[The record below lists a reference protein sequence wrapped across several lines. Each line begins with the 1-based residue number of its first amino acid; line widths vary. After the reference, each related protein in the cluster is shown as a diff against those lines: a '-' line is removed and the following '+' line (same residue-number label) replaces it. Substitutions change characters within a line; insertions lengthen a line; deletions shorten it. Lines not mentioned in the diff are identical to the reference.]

1 MSNDDIQD
9 GIAIV
14 GMAGRFPKARNLD
27 EFWNNLI
34 NGVEGLRHLTDDEL
48 AAIEPDYE
56 EMKDDPDY
64 VPATGILDGVEQFD
78 ANFFGINPREARS
91 IDPQQRLWLE
101 IAWECMENAGH
112 APSKYPGAVGVFTGS
127 FMNSYLFYNL
137 SPDRESIEGFVR
149 LQSVESF
156 MHMINNERDY
166 LPTRTS
172 YLLNLTGPA
181 INVQTACSTSLVAVS
196 LACQSLQ
203 NYESDM
209 ALAGGVCVF
218 LPQERGYIYQEGGMR
233 SSDGHCRPFDA
244 KASGTVFASGLGVVL
259 LKRLE
264 DAVADGD
271 NILAVIKGSALN
283 NDGTHKASYTAPSI
297 DGQAEVIAMAQAVA
311 GFEPDSISY
320 IEAHGTA
327 TPIGDP
333 IEIAALTKAFRE
345 KTDKTQFC
353 AVGSVKSN
361 IGHLD
366 AASGVAGLM
375 KTVLA
380 MQNEEIPPTLHYENP
395 NPEID
400 FGSSPF
406 YVVNKRTPWPRTDTP
421 RRAGVSSFG
430 VGGTNAH
437 VVLEEA
443 PELDPGSP
451 SRKRQ
456 LLILSAKTETA
467 LVAQAENLA
476 AHLAANQIDFADV
489 AFTLNRG
496 RTEHS
501 FRRVLVAQDVQEAVN
516 ALRDKKQGVKHQLQM
531 DEPSLVFMFPGQGSQ
546 YVNMGLELYQ
556 DEPAFREAIDQC
568 ADILQPLLGLDMHVV
583 LYPGDA
589 DLAASAEKL
598 KQTGLAQPA
607 IFMVSYALAQ
617 LWNSWGVQPDVMVG
631 HSVGEF
637 VAATLAGVFSLED
650 ALTIIANR
658 AQLMQDLPGGSMR
671 AVRMSAEEI
680 RPFLTNGVSLAAH
693 NAPGIC
699 IVSGPTGAI
708 DAFDKRM
715 AAQDLD
721 TIQLHTS
728 HAFHSDMM
736 EPILAPFHDIV
747 AQVTLNPP
755 GVPIVS
761 TVTGTWMTDEEAT
774 DPNYWVKQLR
784 QAVLFSPAVRELQ
797 KEPGRVLLEV
807 GPGKALSNAALQ
819 HVNKEAKQIVIDSL
833 GHPKTPPPAL
843 QAVLEGLG
851 RLWMAGIQIDWD
863 AFYADETRRR
873 VPLPTYPFER
883 ERYWIDP
890 PELNGA
896 NTAVSN
902 QQPTNQQ
909 NIPAEPVQ
917 TKGDLQMSRKKNIA
931 DALAQLMYE
940 LSGIEIE
947 PDNYQTSFMEMGYDS
962 LTLTQVSTLLKK
974 KMKVQIRF
982 RKLLE
987 DVSNIDSLAE
997 YCAEKLPADAYADPE
1012 PAPQAAPAPPAAPQA
1027 VPAAQPAQPNPQ
1039 MPMQPNQGMP
1049 QMPQMAPQAMPQMP
1063 QMPQMPMANPMMAN
1077 PMQMQ
1082 MMQMQQM
1089 MQYLQQQMAMM
1100 MGGYGMMPNM
1110 PQMPQ
1115 MPTMPQAPQAQP
1127 QAAAPQA
1134 APQVVEKVVEVE
1146 RKRPKAP
1153 VKKEGDEVTHVRFGP
1168 YKTIKKEKGGAL
1180 TKQQQAH
1187 LDALVEKLTA
1197 KTPTSKKM
1205 AQENRDVQADPRT
1218 VAGFRQIW
1226 KEIVYQIV
1234 TKKSKGS
1241 RVWDIDGNEYV
1252 DITTGF
1258 GIGFLGHSPDYV
1270 TEAVKDQLDRG
1281 VEIGPQMRLAGEVS
1295 RMVRDIT
1302 GMERVSFCNTG
1313 SEAVMASLRMAR
1325 TYSGRDKI
1333 VYFSG
1338 DYHGVFDEV
1347 LARPQVMKGELHTM
1361 PAAPGIP
1368 EDAVANA
1375 YILDYG
1381 TDASLEFIREHA
1393 DDIAAV
1399 LIEPIQSRH
1408 PENRPRAFLQEIRKL
1423 TQEKDIAMVFDEV
1436 ITGFR
1441 VAQGGAQQYY
1451 GIQPDICCYG
1461 KIIGGGMPIGVVA
1474 GAKKYMDGIDGG
1486 WWQYGDESIPE
1497 ADLTFFAG
1505 TFVRHP
1511 LALASAKAVLTHL
1524 KENPHL
1530 QDWMNDRTA
1539 QFAQEMNFFFEE
1551 RQVPI
1556 KINHFSSWF
1565 RVEMPT
1571 DYAYPDLLFYHLVQ
1585 NGVYVFTFAQ
1595 NCFFSIAHSDEDIE
1609 FVKNAFKKAVVDLQ
1623 EGGFLPPAPE
1633 GIADPFPLTEG
1644 QQEIF
1649 LASQLS
1655 KTAATSYNESFSIRL
1670 RGDVRPALLCQAA
1683 QAVIFRHDALHMRFS
1698 PEGDWQKRAA
1708 SKLVQVPFYD
1718 WSDLAPDAAEAK
1730 LAETLEQ
1737 DMTTPFDLVNGP
1749 LAHAKLVK
1757 LQDNDFVFHFIA
1769 DHIVYDGWS
1778 AVIVIDE
1785 IRAIYNARA
1794 ASKLP
1799 ELEVADSFREYVSW
1813 EKEEL
1818 SGENG
1823 RNLISYWQDKFA
1835 ALPDPL
1841 ELPTDYHRPPV
1852 KSYQAGSV
1860 HFDFDESLITKAK
1873 AAAARN
1879 NVSLFVYMLAA
1890 YKALLFRLSGQ
1901 GDQVIGI
1908 HTAGQAVSGM
1918 MNLLGH
1924 AVGILPIRAQMDD
1937 ETTFAAL
1944 LQDVK
1949 NDFLN
1954 AQDAQPV
1961 TLGTLLRALKVPRDA
1976 SRSPL
1981 VEIVFNLDRKVP
1993 EVPFAG
1999 VDQALIREV
2008 PKRASNWDM
2017 FLNLYEEAGTLKADC
2032 DFSSDLFTPETIE
2045 RWLGY
2050 YGNLLAEVSEA
2061 DSLPLGRVDL
2071 MPAAERKKLL
2081 VDWNA
2086 TQMAYDDRP
2095 VFELISEMAQQV
2107 GGETAV
2113 SSQNSAITY
2122 QKLDQR
2128 SNQIARLLQEQ
2139 GVKADSLVGLAMQR
2153 SADMVVALL
2162 GIWKAGGAY
2171 VPLDPDYPTSR
2182 LAHMI
2187 KDSGMQLLIT
2197 ESELMPEFAK
2207 YDIDI
2212 LAWETLADEA
2222 VTYSV
2227 EKMNFLATNADR
2239 AYVIYTSGSTGLPK
2253 GVQIPHRALTNFL
2266 CSMQRKP
2273 GLTSDD
2279 VFASVTTL
2287 SFDIHGLELW
2297 LPLITGAEVVVVT
2310 TEDATDG
2317 VRLAKLLHESKVTVM
2332 QATPATWKLLLD
2344 SNWAGQSTLK
2354 MLCGGEPL
2362 PKNLAE
2368 SLLAKGGELWNMY
2381 GPTETTIWSSIAKIE
2396 AGVSQITIGRPIA
2409 NTQMYVLNRQRQP
2422 VPLGVTGDL
2431 YIGGDGVAI
2440 GYLNRLEL
2448 TDERF
2453 VENPFGAGKLYNTG
2467 DLASYTSDGD
2477 LLCLGRSDHQVKVR
2491 GYRIELG
2498 EIDTLL
2504 INHPDVSDAVA
2515 IVREDREDDKR
2526 IVAYFKSESK
2536 LDQMA
2541 LRDYLGESL
2550 PYYMVPSVLMQV
2562 DVFPL
2567 TPNGKIDRNAFPKPD
2582 VGSGSIEARV
2592 EPQTEIETA
2601 VAKIWQDVLHIDSIG
2616 VTDGFFDIGGHS
2628 LLAIRTLNRV
2638 REKYGV
2644 EISLID
2650 FFKMPTVGEVAQ
2662 QVEIS
2667 LWSLSDDDLPLEDV
2681 ENEEFIL

>member
-1 MSNDDIQD
+1 MSKDDILD

-34 NGVEGLRHLTDDEL
+34 NGVEGLRHLTDAEL
-48 AAIEPDYE
+48 QAIEPDYD

-64 VPATGILDGVEQFD
+64 VPATGILDDVELFD
-78 ANFFGINPREARS
+78 ADFFGINPREARS

-112 APSKYPGAVGVFTGS
+112 APNKYPGAVGVFTGS

-209 ALAGGVCVF
+209 ALAGGVCLF

-244 KASGTVFASGLGVVL
+244 KSSGTVFASGLGVVL
-259 LKRLE
+259 LKRMG

-380 MQNEEIPPTLHYENP
+380 LQHEEIPPTLHYENP

-400 FGSSPF
+400 FDSSPF
-406 YVVNKRTPWPRTDTP
+406 YVVNKRTPWPKGDAP

-443 PELDPGSP
+443 PETVQGSE

-456 LLILSAKTETA
+456 LLMLSAKTEAA
-467 LVAQAENLA
+467 LVAQAQNLA
-476 AHLAANQIDFADV
+476 THLEASQVDLADV
-489 AFTLNRG
+489 AYTLNVG
-496 RTEHS
+496 RTEHN
-501 FRRVLVAQDVQEAVN
+501 FRRVLVVQDVQDAIS
-516 ALRDKKQGVKHQLQM
+516 ALQDKKQGAKHQLQM

-546 YVNMGLELYQ
+546 YVNMGLELYEQ
-556 DEPAFREAIDQC
+556 EPVFREAIDQC
-568 ADILQPLLGLDMHVV
+568 ADILQPLLDVDMRVV
-583 LYPGDA
+583 LYPGGD

-617 LWNSWGVQPDVMVG
+617 LWESWGVQPDVMVG

-637 VAATLAGVFSLED
+637 VAAALAGVFSLED

-671 AVRMSAEEI
+671 AVRMTVKKL
-680 RPFLTNGVSLAAH
+680 RPFLTSGISLAAH

-699 IVSGPTGAI
+699 IVSGPTEAI

-728 HAFHSDMM
+728 HAFHSEMM

-747 AQVTLNPP
+747 AQAKLNPP
-755 GVPIVS
+755 NLPIVS
-761 TVTGTWMTDEEAT
+761 TVTGTWMTDEQAA

-784 QAVLFSPAVRELQ
+784 QAVLFSPAVRVLQ
-797 KEPGRVLLEV
+797 EEPGRVLLEV

-833 GHPKTPPPAL
+833 GHPKNPPPAL
-843 QAVLEGLG
+843 HAVLEGLG
-851 RLWMAGIQIDWD
+851 RLWMAGIKVDWD
-863 AFYADETRRR
+863 AFYEGETRRR

-883 ERYWIDP
+883 KRHWIEP
-890 PELNGA
+890 PALNGG

-902 QQPTNQQ
+902 QPNLTNHQ
-909 NIPAEPVQ
+909 NPPMQALQ
-917 TKGDLQMSRKKNIA
+917 TKGDLQMSRQKNIA

-947 PDNYQTSFMEMGYDS
+947 PDNFQTSFMEMGYDS
-962 LTLTQVSTLLKK
+962 LTLTQVSTVLKK

-987 DVSNIDSLAE
+987 DVSSIDSLAE
-997 YCAEKLPADAYADPE
+997 YCAEKLPAHAYADPE
-1012 PAPQAAPAPPAAPQA
+1012 PAPQAAAPAQPAQP
-1027 VPAAQPAQPNPQ
+1027 PAQPNPQ
-1039 MPMQPNQGMP
+1039 MPAQPSAGMP
-1049 QMPQMAPQAMPQMP
+1049 QMPNMPQGMQMAPQMMPQMN
-1063 QMPQMPMANPMMAN
+1063 MPMQNPMMGMAN

-1100 MGGYGMMPNM
+1100 MGGYGMMPQMPNM

-1115 MPTMPQAPQAQP
+1115 AQPAAQP
-1127 QAAAPQA
+1127 QAAQPQA
-1134 APQVVEKVVEVE
+1134 APRVVEKVVEVE
-1146 RKRPKAP
+1146 RMRPQAP
-1153 VKKEGDEVTHVRFGP
+1153 VKAEGDEVKHVRFGP

-1187 LDALVEKLTA
+1187 LDALIEKLTA

-1226 KEIVYQIV
+1226 KELVYQVV
-1234 TKKSKGS
+1234 TTKSKGS

-1270 TEAVKDQLDRG
+1270 TDAVREQLDRG

-1295 RMVRDIT
+1295 RLVREIT
-1302 GMERVSFCNTG
+1302 GLERVSFCNTG

-1347 LARPQVMKGELHTM
+1347 LARPQVMNGELHTM
-1361 PAAPGIP
+1361 PAAPGIT
-1368 EDAVANA
+1368 EDSVASA

-1381 TDASLEFIREHA
+1381 TDASLAFIRDNA

-1408 PENRPRAFLQEIRKL
+1408 PENRPQAFLQEIRKL
-1423 TQEKDIAMVFDEV
+1423 TQENEIAMIFDEV

-1461 KIIGGGMPIGVVA
+1461 KIVGGGMPIGVVA

-1486 WWQYGDESIPE
+1486 WWQYGDDSIPE

-1511 LALASAKAVLTHL
+1511 LALAAAKAVLTHL
-1524 KENPHL
+1524 KANPHL

-1539 QFAQEMNFFFEE
+1539 QFAQEMNFFFDE

-1565 RVEMPT
+1565 RVEVPT
-1571 DYAYPDLLFYHLVQ
+1571 DFAHPDLLFYHLIQ

-1595 NCFFSIAHSDEDIE
+1595 NCFFSVAHSDEDIE

-1623 EGGFLPPAPE
+1623 DGGFLPPAPE

-1670 RGDVRPALLCQAA
+1670 RGAVRPALLCQAA
-1683 QAVIFRHDALHMRFS
+1683 QAVIYRHDALHMRFS

-1718 WSDLAPDAAEAK
+1718 WSDLTPDAAETK
-1730 LAETLEQ
+1730 LAETLDK
-1737 DMTTPFDLVNGP
+1737 DMTTAFDLVNGP
-1749 LAHAKLVK
+1749 LVHAKLIK
-1757 LQDNDFVFHFIA
+1757 LQENEFVFHFLA

-1785 IRAIYNARA
+1785 VRDIYNAQA
-1794 ASKLP
+1794 EGKLP
-1799 ELEVADSFREYVSW
+1799 ELEDADSYREYVSW

-1823 RNLISYWQDKFA
+1823 RNLITYWQNKFA
-1835 ALPDPL
+1835 TLPEPL
-1841 ELPTDYHRPPV
+1841 EMPTDYPRPPV
-1852 KSYQAGSV
+1852 KTYQAGSV
-1860 HFDFDESLITKAK
+1860 HFEFDESLIAKAK

-1924 AVGILPIRAQMDD
+1924 AVGILPIRAQMDNG
-1937 ETTFAAL
+1937 TPFADL
-1944 LQDVK
+1944 LQQVK
-1949 NDFLN
+1949 DDFLN

-1981 VEIVFNLDRKVP
+1981 VAIVFNLDRKVP

-2008 PKRASNWDM
+2008 PKQASNWDM
-2017 FLNLYEEAGTLKADC
+2017 FLNLYEEAGTLQADC
-2032 DFSSDLFTPETIE
+2032 DFSIDLFAPETIE

-2050 YGNLLAEVSEA
+2050 YGNLLAEVSES
-2061 DSLPLGRVDL
+2061 DTLLLGGIDL
-2071 MPAAERKKLL
+2071 MPTMEREMLL
-2081 VDWNA
+2081 LDWNA
-2086 TQMAYDDRP
+2086 TDTVYDSRP
-2095 VFELISEMAQQV
+2095 VFELIEDMVEKV

-2113 SSQNSAITY
+2113 TCQTYSLTY
-2122 QKLDQR
+2122 QQLNQR
-2128 SNQIARLLQEQ
+2128 ANQFAHFLQAN
-2139 GVKADSLVGLAMQR
+2139 GVQPDSLVGLSMRR
-2153 SADMVVALL
+2153 SIDMIVALL

-2171 VPLDPDYPTSR
+2171 VPLDPDYPASR

-2187 KDSGMQLLIT
+2187 TDSGM
-2197 ESELMPEFAK
+2197 
-2207 YDIDI
+2207 
-2212 LAWETLADEA
+2212 
-2222 VTYSV
+2222 
-2227 EKMNFLATNADR
+2227 
-2239 AYVIYTSGSTGLPK
+2239 
-2253 GVQIPHRALTNFL
+2253 
-2266 CSMQRKP
+2266 
-2273 GLTSDD
+2273 
-2279 VFASVTTL
+2279 
-2287 SFDIHGLELW
+2287 
-2297 LPLITGAEVVVVT
+2297 
-2310 TEDATDG
+2310 
-2317 VRLAKLLHESKVTVM
+2317 
-2332 QATPATWKLLLD
+2332 
-2344 SNWAGQSTLK
+2344 
-2354 MLCGGEPL
+2354 
-2362 PKNLAE
+2362 
-2368 SLLAKGGELWNMY
+2368 
-2381 GPTETTIWSSIAKIE
+2381 
-2396 AGVSQITIGRPIA
+2396 
-2409 NTQMYVLNRQRQP
+2409 
-2422 VPLGVTGDL
+2422 
-2431 YIGGDGVAI
+2431 
-2440 GYLNRLEL
+2440 
-2448 TDERF
+2448 
-2453 VENPFGAGKLYNTG
+2453 
-2467 DLASYTSDGD
+2467 
-2477 LLCLGRSDHQVKVR
+2477 
-2491 GYRIELG
+2491 
-2498 EIDTLL
+2498 
-2504 INHPDVSDAVA
+2504 
-2515 IVREDREDDKR
+2515 
-2526 IVAYFKSESK
+2526 
-2536 LDQMA
+2536 
-2541 LRDYLGESL
+2541 
-2550 PYYMVPSVLMQV
+2550 
-2562 DVFPL
+2562 
-2567 TPNGKIDRNAFPKPD
+2567 
-2582 VGSGSIEARV
+2582 
-2592 EPQTEIETA
+2592 
-2601 VAKIWQDVLHIDSIG
+2601 
-2616 VTDGFFDIGGHS
+2616 
-2628 LLAIRTLNRV
+2628 
-2638 REKYGV
+2638 
-2644 EISLID
+2644 
-2650 FFKMPTVGEVAQ
+2650 
-2662 QVEIS
+2662 
-2667 LWSLSDDDLPLEDV
+2667 
-2681 ENEEFIL
+2681 